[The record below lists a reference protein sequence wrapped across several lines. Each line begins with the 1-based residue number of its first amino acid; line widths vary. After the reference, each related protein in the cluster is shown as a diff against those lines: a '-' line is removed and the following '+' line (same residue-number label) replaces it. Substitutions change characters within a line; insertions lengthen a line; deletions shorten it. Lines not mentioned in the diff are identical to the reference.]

1 MADQKRWFKVWT
13 SITSDDDFDPSR
25 PNGLLSLGRFTILG
39 AYTALHGERG
49 VLKIMPDTL
58 LRLLNVT
65 ELVTVRG
72 DLAFK
77 NVSFEEGKNHHG
89 KITVTWAKWVK
100 YQEDSTQAERQ
111 KASRAKRRR
120 EEIRE
125 EEIRREEI
133 RREEKDYSPPATQA
147 GDSSLDT
154 TVNAKA
160 KTWKV
165 EKNQQANLWLEMLNR
180 ETSKKFRS
188 VEANLRPIRAR
199 LQEGYTLEEAEQV
212 VRCKIGKWQDD
223 PKMEEYLRPVTL
235 FGTKFDSYLAE
246 AVSDNG
252 TSGPKKRLSPA
263 LEAVRIRR
271 EQRKQEE
278 KENG

>member
-65 ELVTVRG
+65 DIVTVRG

-111 KASRAKRRR
+111 KTSRAKRRG
-120 EEIRE
+120 EEK
-125 EEIRREEI
+125 RREEI
-133 RREEKDYSPPATQA
+133 RREEKEEDIGGQTSKDDLPAPPQKPT
-147 GDSSLDT
+147 SSF
-154 TVNAKA
+154 
-160 KTWKV
+160 
-165 EKNQQANLWLEMLNR
+165 NQNMEANRWVEMLNR

-199 LQEGYTLEEAEQV
+199 IREGYTLEEAEQV